1 MRIAILQL
9 NYTVGDFEGNAAKIL
24 QGYRRA
30 RKEGAEVV
38 LGTELSLFGYPPLD
52 LLERADYIAKQYD
65 ELKKLTAKIGGVPL
79 VIGVAEKNEN
89 KKGKPLFNSAV
100 VIHNGRIVHRARKT
114 LLPTYDVFD
123 ESRYF
128 EANDGPVRPWVYKGK
143 KILILL
149 CEDIW
154 NGSENADNKLYHT
167 LNYETGASR
176 TSSRPPASAGAAGYG
191 GQACFPSGQGA
202 RDEVLLAETEFRNS
216 RYHKDPLI
224 EAKAL
229 SPDLV
234 LVINGSP
241 YFWGK
246 GDGRLSLVSGIGRRL
261 RCPIFYANQVG
272 GNTDLVFDGRSF
284 AVDGNGRCIG
294 AAKPFAE
301 DVLMVDTKTAKAVA
315 YSSDAGKPEEL
326 YNALVCGVR
335 DYLRKIKNTKGVV
348 VGLSGGV
355 DSALVATIAVDAL
368 GADKVRGIAMPSTFS
383 SDESVIDAKTL
394 AENLGIQFDVVPI
407 KKAYGSFGEI
417 LGPVIGWEKPLALAE
432 ENVQARV
439 RGLILMAI
447 SNREGNIVLTT
458 GNKSEIA
465 VGYCT
470 LYGDMAGGYAVI
482 SDIPKTVVYSLAE
495 YRNAKAKKDIIPRR
509 SLEKAPSAELRPNQK
524 DQDTLPPYDV
534 LDDILEQYVE
544 EQKGLAD
551 IVKSGHNPKTVEWVI
566 QTIDRNEYKRRQMP
580 PGPKVTGKA
589 FGSGRRIPIAAK
601 FIL

>member
-1 MRIAILQL
+1 MIASTYLMRVAILQL

-30 RKEGAEVV
+30 CKGGAEVV

-52 LLERADYIAKQYD
+52 LLERADYIARQYD
-65 ELKKLTAKIGGVPL
+65 ELEKLISKIGNVPL
-79 VIGVAEKNEN
+79 VIGIAEKNEN
-89 KKGKPLFNSAV
+89 KKGKPLWNSAF
-100 VIHNGRIVHRARKT
+100 VIHNGKIVHRARKT

-128 EANDGPVRPWVYKGK
+128 EANDTPSRLWLHKGK

-154 NGSENADNKLYHT
+154 NGSENADNKLY
-167 LNYETGASR
+167 
-176 TSSRPPASAGAAGYG
+176 
-191 GQACFPSGQGA
+191 
-202 RDEVLLAETEFRNS
+202 D
-216 RYHKDPLI
+216 KDPLL
-224 EAKAL
+224 EALAIH
-229 SPDLV
+229 PDFV
-234 LVINGSP
+234 FVINGSP

-246 GDGRLSLVSGIGRRL
+246 GDVRLSLVSRIGRKMK
-261 RCPIFYANQVG
+261 CPVFYANQVG

-284 AVDGNGRCIG
+284 AVDGGGKCIG
-294 AAKPFAE
+294 VAEVFAE
-301 DVLMVDTKTAKAVA
+301 EVLIVDSEATKAIP

-326 YNALVCGVR
+326 YSALVCGVR
-335 DYLRKIKNTKGVV
+335 DYLTKIKNTKGVV
-348 VGLSGGV
+348 IGLSGGV

-368 GADKVRGIAMPSTFS
+368 GAGKVRGIAMPSGFS
-383 SDESVIDAKTL
+383 SEESVIDAKTL
-394 AENLGIQFDVVPI
+394 AENLGIQFNIIPI
-407 KKAYGSFGEI
+407 KEAYASFGKI

-432 ENVQARV
+432 ENIQARI

-482 SDIPKTVVYSLAE
+482 SDIPKTVVYKLAE
-495 YRNAKAKKDIIPRR
+495 YRNVKAGKDIIPRR
-509 SLEKAPSAELRPNQK
+509 TIEKAPSAELRPNQK

-534 LDDILEQYVE
+534 LDDILQQYVE
-544 EQKGLAD
+544 EQKGFND

-566 QTIDRNEYKRRQMP
+566 RTIARNEYKRRQMP